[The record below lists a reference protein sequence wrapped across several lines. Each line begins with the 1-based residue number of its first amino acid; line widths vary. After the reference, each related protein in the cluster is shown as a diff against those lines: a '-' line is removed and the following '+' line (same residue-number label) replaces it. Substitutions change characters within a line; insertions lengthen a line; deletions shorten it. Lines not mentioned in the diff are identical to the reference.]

1 MNILVVYDS
10 MYGNTEKVAQAIGTA
25 IGATVLHV
33 NQVKEEQLAGLDI
46 LIVGSPTQAFQ
57 PPLKSMKTF
66 LKDLPSGILK
76 GVKIASF
83 DTRSDVEE
91 VGSKVLSFLVKLFG
105 YAAEPMQA
113 KLVRKGGVKVIT
125 PPAGFFSYMVRK
137 ALLMKVRSS
146 APSNGPSRCFHEQ
159 SGGVLW
165 EWIALYSNRKGGAK
179 AIGGVRGGAD
189 LRPQAATAGHGQDVL
204 LSLPRL
210 HHLQCPSSPSAT
222 E

>member
-1 MNILVVYDS
+1 MHVLVVYDS

-33 NQVKEEQLAGLDI
+33 NQVKEEHLTGLDI

-57 PPLKSMKTF
+57 PLKSMKTF

-91 VGSKVLSFLVKLFG
+91 VGSKLLSFLVKLFG

-113 KLVRKGGVKVIT
+113 KLVRKGGVKVT
-125 PPAGFFSYMVRK
+125 TPAGFSYMARK
-137 ALLMKVRSS
+137 VLSRKVRSS
-146 APSNGPSRCFHEQ
+146 APSNGASR
-159 SGGVLW
+159 
-165 EWIALYSNRKGGAK
+165 
-179 AIGGVRGGAD
+179 
-189 LRPQAATAGHGQDVL
+189 
-204 LSLPRL
+204 
-210 HHLQCPSSPSAT
+210 
-222 E
+222 